1 MEFTP
6 PGFLKTNVELP
17 FFCCCKAVL
26 NFKDTGAIYF
36 VMMMMMMMMMMII
49 IIIMS
54 GKFTPAWFQQSTS
67 QDKNISELQK
77 LIKILKTT

>member
-1 MEFTP
+1 
-6 PGFLKTNVELP
+6 
-17 FFCCCKAVL
+17 
-26 NFKDTGAIYF
+26 
-36 VMMMMMMMMMMII
+36 MMMMMMMMMIIIIIII